1 MVDILLILFRCP
13 QKFYSPN
20 QPKAVF
26 LIQRKDIFPLFMETE
41 DIDKINLTQFKGHHR
56 KFPWGLVIRIILVAV
71 GFIVVTILLNQLSEK
86 YDQPIKNIEKD
97 VELEVQ

>member
-1 MVDILLILFRCP
+1 
-13 QKFYSPN
+13 
-20 QPKAVF
+20 
-26 LIQRKDIFPLFMETE
+26 METE
-41 DIDKINLTQFKGHHR
+41 DIEKINLTQFKGHHR

-86 YDQPIKNIEKD
+86 YDQPNKKTDKD